1 MPLSPIQA
9 QALERWMRSK
19 VIVQCPACGESRWRF
34 SEAGYVRGL
43 LEHGEPDLVED
54 KGVVKILCN
63 NCGYVML
70 FDAEAVGIRAMW
82 DSQRGI

>member
-1 MPLSPIQA
+1 MPLSPIQV

-19 VIVQCPACGESRWRF
+19 GVSHCAACGEVRWRF
-34 SEAGYVRGL
+34 SEAGYVREL
-43 LEHGEPDLVED
+43 LEHGEPDLAED
-54 KGVVKILCN
+54 KGVVKILCD

-70 FDAEAVGIRAMW
+70 FDAETVGIRAMW

>member
-1 MPLSPIQA
+1 MPLDQLQQ
-9 QALERWMRSK
+9 QALKDWMRSK
-19 VIVQCPACGESRWRF
+19 AIVQCPACGGGRWRF
-34 SEAGYVRGL
+34 SEAAYVRGL
-43 LEHGEPDLVED
+43 LEHGEPDLAED
-54 KGVVKILCN
+54 KGVVKILCD